1 MTDHRSVASMDSNG
15 RVRIGYSALLQI
27 IVYVIT
33 LTLAYSTLDKRIA
46 RLEDKYDR
54 IATDLA
60 EIRSDVKQLLRVV
73 KP

>member
-1 MTDHRSVASMDSNG
+1 MTTTDSNG
-15 RVRIGYSALLQI
+15 RVRVSYGALLQI

-60 EIRSDVKQLLRVV
+60 EIRADVKQLLRVV